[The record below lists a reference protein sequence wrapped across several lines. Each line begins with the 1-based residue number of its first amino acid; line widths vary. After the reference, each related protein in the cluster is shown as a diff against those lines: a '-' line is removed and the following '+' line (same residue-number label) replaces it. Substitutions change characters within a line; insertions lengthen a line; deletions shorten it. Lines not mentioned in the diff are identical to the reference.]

1 MKNVIAAVLIVFC
14 ICAMLDSC
22 KKENGSFTEKNQS
35 ISLPSEGSAVVTAN
49 NEFAFNFLQSTLS
62 TDTVADNKLI
72 SPLSVYLALS
82 MVYNGA
88 GTATADSMAKVL
100 QLSGI
105 DLGSLNSVCQSLVS
119 QFPKEDNAVQLSI
132 ANSIWYAQNTY
143 QPYDSFLHTTQTD
156 YDATV
161 QSINFKDPGSVNTI
175 NNWVAQKTNNK
186 IPSVISSIDPSD
198 LMFLINAIYFN
209 GSWKYAFNT
218 ADTYN
223 DIFHLGNGTSEKVP
237 FMKQMIKL
245 NLSYDSSFTLLELP
259 YGSGK
264 SYSMYIALPADT
276 LQPISS
282 FAAMMN
288 ADLLSKAISNMDSAG
303 VDLEIP
309 KWSCSY
315 AIMNMSPELSA
326 LGMGVAFTDAADF
339 SKIYD
344 PSQVQVYI
352 SKAIHKTFIN
362 VSESGTQAAAATVI
376 GIAYLTSNPSA
387 PPVIKFNHP
396 FLYSI
401 IEKQTGTVMFMGIVN
416 DPAKN

>member
-1 MKNVIAAVLIVFC
+1 MKNIYVPVFLMVSVG
-14 ICAMLDSC
+14 IMLCSC
-22 KKENGSFTEKNQS
+22 KKEGGAFTEKTQP
-35 ISLPSEGSAVVTAN
+35 ISLPVDGSAVVTASN
-49 NEFAFNFLQSTLS
+49 QFAFNFLQSVLR
-62 TDTVADNKLI
+62 TDTLADNKLI
-72 SPLSVYLALS
+72 SPLSIYLALS

-88 GTATADSMAKVL
+88 GNATADSMAKVL
-100 QLSGI
+100 RLSGI
-105 DLGSLNSVCQSLVS
+105 DLGGLNSVCQSLIT
-119 QFPKEDNAVQLSI
+119 QLPKEDNAVQVSI

-161 QSINFKDPGSVNTI
+161 QSLNFQDPNSVNII

-186 IPSVISSIDPSD
+186 IPTVISSIDPGD

-209 GSWKYAFNT
+209 GSWLYAFNT

-223 DIFHLGNGTSEKVP
+223 DIFRLQNGTTETVP

-245 NLSYDSSFTLLELP
+245 NISYDSSFTLLELP

-264 SYSMYIALPADT
+264 SYSMYVALPTDT

-282 FAAMMN
+282 FASAMN
-288 ADLLSKAISNMDSAG
+288 AGVLNKAIDNMDSAG
-303 VDLEIP
+303 VEIEIP
-309 KWSCSY
+309 KWSYSY
-315 AIMNMSPELSA
+315 AIMNMSPELAA

-339 SKIYD
+339 SKMYD
-344 PSQVQVYI
+344 PNQVAVYI

-376 GIAYLTSNPSA
+376 GIAYLTIDAST
-387 PPVIKFNHP
+387 PPVIKLNHP

-401 IEKQTGTVMFMGIVN
+401 IEKQTGTVMFVGIVN
-416 DPAKN
+416 DPGKN